1 MSGEVQIIYT
11 NRAELAQIG
20 ARLGLR
26 GKMDL
31 APVIATVQSVLD
43 RVRQTGDEAVLQLTA
58 QFDQVQLT
66 AAALQV
72 TEGEIGAAIDAVDVS
87 LLDTMRQAAANI
99 DRFHKAQLPQDL
111 RLPTAHGGYIGL
123 VNRPLDIVGVYVPGG
138 SAPLPSSVLMNV
150 LPARAAGVGKIV
162 MCTPP
167 RRDGS
172 IHPAI
177 LAAASI
183 AGVDEIYRV
192 GGAQAIAA
200 MAYGTETIPAVDKI
214 CGPGNIYVNTAKRLV
229 YGQCDIDLFA
239 GPSEILILAD
249 DSADPAF
256 VAADML
262 SQAEHDPLASSL
274 LLTDSPVMAE
284 AVAAELARRTP
295 LLPRHA
301 ILEKSLANYAAIL
314 VVPDLAT
321 AIDFAN
327 ELAPEHLELCLVDAE
342 SYVPKIKHAG
352 AVFIGQYSPEPLGDY
367 FAGPNH
373 VLPTS
378 GTARFFSP
386 LNTSQFLKKTS
397 LIHYTRQDLAD
408 CWEKVAAFAD
418 AEQLQAHADALRVRF
433 GADYARQGADYARQG
448 ADYDRQGT
456 PAERAANERPANKGG
471 VHSHE

>member
-1 MSGEVQIIYT
+1 MITEVPIIQT
-11 NRAELAQIG
+11 NRAELSQMSV
-20 ARLGLR
+20 RLGLR

-31 APVIATVQSVLD
+31 APVIATVQAVLD
-43 RVRQTGDEAVLQLTA
+43 QVRSIGDEAVLLLTER
-58 QFDQVQLT
+58 FDKVQLE
-66 AAALQV
+66 AAGLRVREQ
-72 TEGEIGAAIDAVDVS
+72 EIGAAIDHLD
-87 LLDTMRQAAANI
+87 LTLIDTMRQAAANI
-99 DRFHKAQLPQDL
+99 DRFHRAQLPVDFE
-111 RLPTAHGGYIGL
+111 LPTAHGGSVGL
-123 VNRPLDIVGVYVPGG
+123 MHRPLDIVGVYVPGG

-150 LPARAAGVGKIV
+150 IPARAAGVGKII

-200 MAYGTETIPAVDKI
+200 MAYGTATIPAVDKI

-229 YGQCDIDLFA
+229 YGHCDIDLFA
-239 GPSEILILAD
+239 GPSEILIIAD
-249 DSADPAF
+249 ETAEPAY

-274 LLTDSPVMAE
+274 LLTTSQDLAE
-284 AVAAELARRTP
+284 RVAGELARRTP
-295 LLPRHA
+295 LLPRRA
-301 ILEKSLANYAAIL
+301 ILEKSLADYAAIL
-314 VVPDLAT
+314 VVPDLDT

-327 ELAPEHLELCLVDAE
+327 ELAPEHLEILTMDARALV
-342 SYVPKIKHAG
+342 PRIRHAG
-352 AVFIGQYSPEPLGDY
+352 AIFVGPFSPEPLGDY

-386 LNTSQFLKKTS
+386 LNTGQFLKKTS
-397 LIHYTRQDLAD
+397 LIHYTREDLAD
-408 CWEKVAAFAD
+408 CWQAVAAFAD
-418 AEQLQAHADALRVRF
+418 AEQLQAHADAVRVRF
-433 GADYARQGADYARQG
+433 GADL
-448 ADYDRQGT
+448 DRQ
-456 PAERAANERPANKGG
+456 A
-471 VHSHE
+471 